1 MPSRWPA
8 PGCAPRGRLNCHD
21 LDAPGAIVPNRWN
34 IPGWLEREV
43 RERDRACVYCGTLF
57 ATTTARRFQP
67 SWEHIVNDASIVTRE
82 NIALCC
88 IGCNASKGTKTLA
101 AWLQSPY
108 CQVRG
113 ISQRSMGP
121 IAQAALAAIETHNAG
136 VVSMNFSQA

>member
-1 MPSRWPA
+1 M
-8 PGCAPRGRLNCHD
+8 
-21 LDAPGAIVPNRWN
+21 PNRWN

-43 RERDRACVYCGTLF
+43 RERDRTCIYCGTF
-57 ATTTARRFQP
+57 FDTATARRFRP
-67 SWEHIVNDASIVTRE
+67 SWEHIVNDASVVTRE

-113 ISQRSMGP
+113 ISPRSIAP
-121 IAQAALAAIETHNAG
+121 IAQAALAAIEAHDAG
-136 VVSMNFSQA
+136 VV